1 MRLTIMSAAL
11 LLCACPG
18 EDPVPAKDTPKA
30 EPKEAAKP
38 EPAPLPPPP
47 PAPSLPL
54 DPAAKESVEG
64 GAEAAVLPAKDPGEA
79 AEKPHLSL

>member
-1 MRLTIMSAAL
+1 MRLTIISAAL

-18 EDPVPAKDTPKA
+18 EDPVPAKDTPKV

-38 EPAPLPPPP
+38 APPV
-47 PAPSLPL
+47 PSLPL

>member
-30 EPKEAAKP
+30 EPKETTKP
-38 EPAPLPPPP
+38 EPAPLPP

-54 DPAAKESVEG
+54 DPAAKEPVKG
-64 GAEAAVLPAKDPGEA
+64 GAEAAVLPAKDPGEG